1 MEIKVFNTGIYGV
14 NTLLVHIDE
23 KNVFVVDPAGCIETQ
38 DEKIVSDYIKQN
50 SLSLSGILL
59 THGHFDHI
67 TGTKILKHDFGNIK
81 IACHKDDFSMC
92 GRNAFSVQWP
102 FVSGCAPVSFS
113 SALKNLPDPDV
124 ILKGGETLD
133 LVFQS
138 ESENLSALL
147 KNWLVI
153 STPGHTEGS
162 VCFYNKKE
170 NVLISG
176 DTVFYH
182 SYGRTDLP
190 GGNQNKMNKSLTYI
204 YRNFPESKVYPGH
217 DVVDFFLSENE

>member
-1 MEIKVFNTGIYGV
+1 MEIKVFNTGIYSV

-138 ESENLSALL
+138 ESENISALL

-162 VCFYNKKE
+162 VCFYNKKDH
-170 NVLISG
+170 VLIFQE
-176 DTVFYH
+176 DIILYKH
-182 SYGRTDLP
+182 
-190 GGNQNKMNKSLTYI
+190 
-204 YRNFPESKVYPGH
+204 
-217 DVVDFFLSENE
+217 